1 MSLPVKLTPMLKQ
14 YFDMKEKYKGSVLF
28 FRLGDFYEMFGD
40 DAIEVSKLLSLTLT
54 ARGKDE
60 SKIPMCGVPYHAGR
74 RYIARLTKLGKSVAI
89 CEQLTDPNLPGIVER
104 DVVRIITPG
113 TTFDEYIL
121 DNKTNNFIA
130 SLDVN
135 NENFGFAFADITTG
149 EFNVTEI
156 KGLENLKSEL
166 TKIKPAELLITNYLL
181 SDEKLKIF
189 FEKFERLHLTLVEK
203 TNSAEEFLKNHFKIK
218 NLESF
223 GIVNLKEGL
232 NAASMLLTYLKETQ
246 KTAIEHVREIKKYTV
261 SDYMILDESTIFN
274 LELLYTMREGKK
286 EGSLIQ
292 VIDDTLTSMGGR
304 MLRSW
309 MLKPLINAE
318 KINYR
323 LEGVTEFFENHNLRS
338 DLEILLKDILDIER
352 ILGKIGCG
360 SANARDLV
368 GLKESLKKITP
379 IKNLISNLKS
389 QITKDI
395 LENLGNFD
403 ELVQL
408 LDSALLDEPAAMIK
422 EGGMI
427 KFGFHKELDELKSIT
442 SNSKELLQKMQK
454 EEIEKTKIPSLKV
467 RFNKIFGY
475 YIEISKANLKKV
487 PDYYIRRQTLVNAER
502 FITPELKEY
511 EEKILGAEEKIKV
524 IEYRVFQETVEKAS
538 AHFAEVQRT
547 AEALA
552 EIDLL
557 ASFAELANEN
567 NYCRPTVTAA
577 GLPAEA
583 LAKAG
588 VINVKAG
595 RHPVIERFNKDRY
608 VPNDLILDHE
618 KNEFIL
624 LTGPNMSG
632 KSSFLRQAA
641 LISLLAQIGSFV
653 PAESAE
659 LGVVDRIF
667 TRVGASDNLT
677 QGVSTFMAEMQEA
690 ANILNNATHDSLII
704 LDELGRGTSTY
715 DGVSIAWAIMEH
727 IHNQI
732 GAKTIFAT
740 HYHELTDIVGQLA
753 RAENYCVAVSE
764 DKDRVVFLHK
774 IVRGA
779 TSKSYGIEVAK
790 LAGLPKE
797 LVERANDILVEL
809 ESRKE
814 LKLEERAEQVSLF
827 GLNQKL
833 GPFDAPCSE
842 SAKGAGLA
850 QGDKQE
856 LERIKK
862 ELEGIDI
869 EKMTSLEAL
878 GKLAEWQKRII
889 KR

>member
-338 DLEILLKDILDIER
+338 DLEIL
-352 ILGKIGCG
+352 
-360 SANARDLV
+360 
-368 GLKESLKKITP
+368 
-379 IKNLISNLKS
+379 
-389 QITKDI
+389 TKDI

-511 EEKILGAEEKIKV
+511 EEKILGAEEKMME
-524 IEYRVFQETVEKAS
+524 IEYQLFLELREKIIT
-538 AHFAEVQRT
+538 QI
-547 AEALA
+547 A
-552 EIDLL
+552 EIQKAAKMIAKLDVILN
-557 ASFAELANEN
+557 FARIAVKKNYVRPILN
-567 NYCRPTVTAA
+567 NDNF
-577 GLPAEA
+577 LEI
-583 LAKAG
+583 KS
-588 VINVKAG
+588 G
-595 RHPVIERFNKDRY
+595 RHPVIEEQSFSDDFI
-608 VPNDLILDHE
+608 PNDIFLDNS
-618 KNEFIL
+618 KN
-624 LTGPNMSG
+624 
-632 KSSFLRQAA
+632 
-641 LISLLAQIGSFV
+641 
-653 PAESAE
+653 
-659 LGVVDRIF
+659 
-667 TRVGASDNLT
+667 
-677 QGVSTFMAEMQEA
+677 
-690 ANILNNATHDSLII
+690 
-704 LDELGRGTSTY
+704 
-715 DGVSIAWAIMEH
+715 
-727 IHNQI
+727 
-732 GAKTIFAT
+732 
-740 HYHELTDIVGQLA
+740 
-753 RAENYCVAVSE
+753 
-764 DKDRVVFLHK
+764 
-774 IVRGA
+774 
-779 TSKSYGIEVAK
+779 
-790 LAGLPKE
+790 
-797 LVERANDILVEL
+797 
-809 ESRKE
+809 
-814 LKLEERAEQVSLF
+814 
-827 GLNQKL
+827 
-833 GPFDAPCSE
+833 
-842 SAKGAGLA
+842 
-850 QGDKQE
+850 
-856 LERIKK
+856 
-862 ELEGIDI
+862 
-869 EKMTSLEAL
+869 
-878 GKLAEWQKRII
+878 
-889 KR
+889 

>member
-511 EEKILGAEEKIKV
+511 EEKILGAEEKMME
-524 IEYRVFQETVEKAS
+524 IEYQLFLELREKIIT
-538 AHFAEVQRT
+538 QI
-547 AEALA
+547 A
-552 EIDLL
+552 EIQKAAKMIAKLDVILN
-557 ASFAELANEN
+557 FARIAVKKNYVRPILN
-567 NYCRPTVTAA
+567 NDNF
-577 GLPAEA
+577 LEI
-583 LAKAG
+583 KS
-588 VINVKAG
+588 G
-595 RHPVIERFNKDRY
+595 RHPVIEEQSFSDDFI
-608 VPNDLILDHE
+608 PNDIFLDNSKNQIALI
-618 KNEFIL
+618 
-624 LTGPNMSG
+624 TGPNMSG
-632 KSSFLRQAA
+632 KSTYLRQTA
-641 LISLLAQIGSFV
+641 LIVLLAQIGSFV
-653 PAESAE
+653 PAEKALIS
-659 LGVVDRIF
+659 VVDRIF
-667 TRVGASDNLT
+667 TRVGASDNLSKG
-677 QGVSTFMAEMQEA
+677 QSTFMVEMQEA
-690 ANILNNATHDSLII
+690 ANILHNATDKSLII
-704 LDELGRGTSTY
+704 LDEIGRGTSTY
-715 DGVSIAWAIMEH
+715 DGVSIAWAIFEH
-727 IHNQI
+727 IHDSIN
-732 GAKTIFAT
+732 AKTLFAT
-740 HYHELTDIVGQLA
+740 HYHELISV
-753 RAENYCVAVSE
+753 AEKLSKAKNFSVAVKEKE
-764 DKDRVVFLHK
+764 DGVVFLHK
-774 IVRGA
+774 VVEGGIDR
-779 TSKSYGIEVAK
+779 SYGIEVAK
-790 LAGLPKE
+790 LAGLPTS
-797 LVERANDILVEL
+797 VIARANDILNDLEKDTVEVGIQKTL
-809 ESRKE
+809 RKIRPVADNQASLFTHQPEEHQAIKE
-814 LKLEERAEQVSLF
+814 LRNLDPNQMTPLQALQKIAEL
-827 GLNQKL
+827 
-833 GPFDAPCSE
+833 
-842 SAKGAGLA
+842 
-850 QGDKQE
+850 
-856 LERIKK
+856 KK
-862 ELEGIDI
+862 
-869 EKMTSLEAL
+869 M
-878 GKLAEWQKRII
+878 
-889 KR
+889 

>member
-60 SKIPMCGVPYHAGR
+60 SKIPMCGEPYHAGR

-511 EEKILGAEEKIKV
+511 EEKILGAEEKMME
-524 IEYRVFQETVEKAS
+524 IEYQLFLELREKIIT
-538 AHFAEVQRT
+538 QI
-547 AEALA
+547 A
-552 EIDLL
+552 EIQKAAKMIAKLDVILN
-557 ASFAELANEN
+557 FARIAVKKNYVRPILN
-567 NYCRPTVTAA
+567 NDNF
-577 GLPAEA
+577 LEI
-583 LAKAG
+583 KS
-588 VINVKAG
+588 G
-595 RHPVIERFNKDRY
+595 RHPVIEEQSFSDDFI
-608 VPNDLILDHE
+608 PNDIFLDNS
-618 KNEFIL
+618 KN
-624 LTGPNMSG
+624 
-632 KSSFLRQAA
+632 
-641 LISLLAQIGSFV
+641 
-653 PAESAE
+653 
-659 LGVVDRIF
+659 
-667 TRVGASDNLT
+667 
-677 QGVSTFMAEMQEA
+677 
-690 ANILNNATHDSLII
+690 
-704 LDELGRGTSTY
+704 
-715 DGVSIAWAIMEH
+715 
-727 IHNQI
+727 
-732 GAKTIFAT
+732 
-740 HYHELTDIVGQLA
+740 
-753 RAENYCVAVSE
+753 
-764 DKDRVVFLHK
+764 
-774 IVRGA
+774 
-779 TSKSYGIEVAK
+779 
-790 LAGLPKE
+790 
-797 LVERANDILVEL
+797 
-809 ESRKE
+809 
-814 LKLEERAEQVSLF
+814 
-827 GLNQKL
+827 
-833 GPFDAPCSE
+833 
-842 SAKGAGLA
+842 
-850 QGDKQE
+850 
-856 LERIKK
+856 
-862 ELEGIDI
+862 
-869 EKMTSLEAL
+869 
-878 GKLAEWQKRII
+878 
-889 KR
+889 